1 MTTFSKLTETF
12 HDGMTDL
19 QAFLEEMLFGLD
31 QRTFNPSEISQMKDI
46 NRQCDFHKNW
56 LRTQEI
62 PHLKICEKNR
72 LDSILDYEEI
82 IENPFLLYLPKYY
95 SSSLSHEE
103 KLDNVKHNLKKH
115 KFSLKEIR
123 HKIAIFTY
131 FHNLNKPKAL
141 ARITKLQ
148 SLHLE
153 LMDSVENGKD
163 DFTIYTLGGK
173 EGDTR
178 QIQYHNTGGNDE
190 NMRQL
195 CEVIRQEN
203 LKYQNYLN
211 ILF

>member
-12 HDGMTDL
+12 HDGMSDT
-19 QAFLEEMLFGLD
+19 QAFLEQSLFDLD
-31 QRTFNPSEISQMKDI
+31 KRTFNPSEISQMKSI
-46 NRQCDFHKNW
+46 NRQCGFHKNW
-56 LRTQEI
+56 LKIAEI
-62 PHLKICEKNR
+62 PHLKVCEKYR
-72 LDSILDYEEI
+72 LDSILEFEEI
-82 IENPFLLYLPKYY
+82 LKNPCLLYLPKY
-95 SSSLSHEE
+95 SGSASHEA

-131 FHNLNKPKAL
+131 LHNLNKPKAL

-148 SLHLE
+148 AVHLE
-153 LMDSVENGKD
+153 IMDSVENGTE
-163 DFTIYTLGGK
+163 DFTIYNLGKDG
-173 EGDTR
+173 ER
-178 QIQYHNTGGNDE
+178 EIQYTNTGGNDE